1 MREKNT
7 YNFLFSII
15 TIFTIA
21 NVDVDSVGVIGRVKD
36 EVGEPFVVD
45 GGISSRSVVES
56 FSALADDDGD
66 NCPTEDMGE
75 RRI

>member
-1 MREKNT
+1 
-7 YNFLFSII
+7 
-15 TIFTIA
+15 
-21 NVDVDSVGVIGRVKD
+21 VDSVGVIGRVKD

-45 GGISSRSVVES
+45 GVISTRSVVES

-66 NCPTEDMGE
+66 NWPTEDIGE